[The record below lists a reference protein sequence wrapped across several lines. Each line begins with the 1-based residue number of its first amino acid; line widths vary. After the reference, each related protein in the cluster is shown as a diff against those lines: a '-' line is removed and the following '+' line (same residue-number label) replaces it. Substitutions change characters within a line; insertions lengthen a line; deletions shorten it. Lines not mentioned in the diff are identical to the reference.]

1 MNTLQEKQLIF
12 LVEDN
17 SIFAEVVKTGIENEL
32 DLTALHFNTGEEMLD
47 YLIKNPLVRPEIFI
61 LDFELNSIVESA
73 KSGKQIL
80 QELVQRY
87 KQKKIIEELKVIMLT
102 GSGDIELA
110 IDLLKL
116 GATDY
121 ISKFK
126 ETDRSYEFFEK
137 LKKTIRN
144 ILNMKSLKAEKMH
157 YQEKSEKYRKRL
169 IYISIALAFV
179 IIALGVTYFRL
190 KN

>member
-1 MNTLQEKQLIF
+1 MDTLQEKQLIF

-17 SIFAEVVKTGIENEL
+17 PIFAEVVKTGIENEL
-32 DLTALHFNTGEEMLD
+32 DLTVLHFSTGEEMLD

-61 LDFELNSIVESA
+61 LDFELNSKVESA
-73 KSGKQIL
+73 KNGKQIL

-102 GSGDIELA
+102 GSGEIELA

-126 ETDRSYEFFEK
+126 ENDNNYEFFEK

-144 ILNMKSLKAEKMH
+144 ILNMKALKAEKMH
-157 YQEKSEKYRKRL
+157 YQQKSETYRKRL
-169 IYISIALAFV
+169 IYISIALTLV
-179 IIALGVTYFRL
+179 IITLGLVYFNS
-190 KN
+190 K